1 MHLSFRWT
9 TQDVVW
15 GVAFWR
21 VKARA
26 KKTGSKLLSD
36 STRARGVCHRA
47 VIVTTR
53 WRVRRK
59 SSGMPA
65 WMWEWGVGRRRG
77 LLNGELE
84 STVVGEVTECFVL
97 DRALHCLWGIMTKLL
112 HLASD
117 PQKV

>member
-1 MHLSFRWT
+1 MEGEEEKFRNACL
-9 TQDVVW
+9 DV
-15 GVAFWR
+15 
-21 VKARA
+21 
-26 KKTGSKLLSD
+26 
-36 STRARGVCHRA
+36 
-47 VIVTTR
+47 
-53 WRVRRK
+53 
-59 SSGMPA
+59 
-65 WMWEWGVGRRRG
+65 GVGRRRG